1 MTARARNLLDRLAR
15 LRQAVLAEANGLS
28 GEELVH
34 RPETGAWSVLDVV
47 EHLVRVEEAIL
58 SRVRKRDPRTWRE
71 AVRARL
77 ALVLISASF
86 VIGRRFRV
94 PVQAV
99 VPLGGV
105 TLMDLGGRWEAA
117 QAALRRTL
125 EDFGPADYARPL
137 MRHPFLGLLTPVE
150 TLTFLVRHT
159 AHHRRQ
165 IARIRRS
172 KGHRGRKDVAPD
184 EVKSL
189 G

>member
-1 MTARARNLLDRLAR
+1 MTAKARGLLDRLAH
-15 LRQAVLAEANGLS
+15 LRQVVLVEANRLS
-28 GEELVH
+28 AEELVH

-58 SRVRKRDPRTWRE
+58 SRVRKRAPRTWRE

-77 ALVLISASF
+77 ALGLISAAF
-86 VIGRRFRV
+86 AVGRRFRV
-94 PVQAV
+94 PVQTI

-105 TLMDLGGRWEAA
+105 TLMDLGGRWETV
-117 QAALRRTL
+117 QAAMRRML
-125 EDFGPADYARPL
+125 EDFGPADYNRPL
-137 MRHPFLGLLTPVE
+137 MRHPILGLLTPVE

-172 KGHRGRKDVAPD
+172 AGYPPEKP
-184 EVKSL
+184 SP
-189 G
+189 